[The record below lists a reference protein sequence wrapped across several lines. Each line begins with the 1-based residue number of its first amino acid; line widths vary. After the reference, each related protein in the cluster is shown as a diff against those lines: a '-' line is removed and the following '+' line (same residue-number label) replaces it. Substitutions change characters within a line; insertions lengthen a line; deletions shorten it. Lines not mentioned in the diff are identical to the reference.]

1 MSFVGEGMNI
11 VIPKKRS
18 STNKGLKSKSN
29 AREGHHHQQQQQQ
42 QEIVGGGKVV
52 VKEEKTTLATTTTTS
67 ITGSGNYTKDGLGD
81 VMNMGWEEWPCWW
94 NVMEEQMIW
103 GCVMVPGWEEMDFK
117 GGLCGHNEVVWE
129 DDLWCLRDIKH
140 PPY

>member
-1 MSFVGEGMNI
+1 MSFVGEGNI

-29 AREGHHHQQQQQQ
+29 AREVHHQQI
-42 QEIVGGGKVV
+42 QEEIMGGGKVVV
-52 VKEEKTTLATTTTTS
+52 VKEEKTSLPTTTS
-67 ITGSGNYTKDGLGD
+67 TSSSTTTNNTTTNTRDVLGD
-81 VMNMGWEEWPCWW
+81 VMMGWEEWPCWW

-129 DDLWCLRDIKH
+129 DDIWCLRDIKH
-140 PPY
+140 TPY